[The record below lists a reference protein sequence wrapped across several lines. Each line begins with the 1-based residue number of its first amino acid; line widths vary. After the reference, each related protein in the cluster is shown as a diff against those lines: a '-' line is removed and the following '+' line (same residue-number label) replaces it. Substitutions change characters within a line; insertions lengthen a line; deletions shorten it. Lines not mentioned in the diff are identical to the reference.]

1 MVQGESDEDRGVR
14 REFEDLVNMA
24 PKELEDWLA
33 TDESKEVGRP
43 KDGRRRAVLAHELG
57 PRSVEVTPVSD

>member
-24 PKELEDWLA
+24 PKELEDGLA
-33 TDESKEVGRP
+33 TDESKDVGRP
-43 KDGRRRAVLAHELG
+43 KDGGDGRYSLMNWGHDPLK
-57 PRSVEVTPVSD
+57 